1 MSVRSQER
9 VWEQA
14 RVRLEKR
21 REQRR
26 PVTGSVRVSFH
37 DTRAR
42 EIEGRLIDVSDSGFR
57 MAHALKSLTTGQVV
71 EFSHDEASGQA
82 RVMWN
87 RIVEGKVETGFLVIG
102 R

>member
-9 VWEQA
+9 AQERAQEG
-14 RVRLEKR
+14 LEKR

-26 PVTGSVRVSFH
+26 KTSGSVSVRFNDSH
-37 DTRAR
+37 AR
-42 EIEGRLIDVSDSGFR
+42 EIEGRLIDVSASGFR
-57 MAHALKSLTTGQVV
+57 MAHELTSLTTGQVV
-71 EFSHDEASGQA
+71 EFSHGEASGQA

-87 RIVEGKVETGFLVIG
+87 RIIEDSVETGFLVIG